1 MKGISSM
8 NKSKIKNIIGLLTPA
23 ALMSKKKD
31 VPKILYERYHKMLL
45 FAGGSF
51 IAGIIALIANIQTN
65 VLIGVLF
72 IIMSFAF
79 FAMGV
84 YYKAEIEVH
93 GFKKYIGEVTF
104 VKESIATPKLTG
116 RQSAFKKPHYYH
128 VRVQNGEIYK
138 IPAIKQTAELPMGS
152 NIAFYSSITADIS
165 TRNGITTVNPIWCY
179 EIIDELIFIS
189 EE

>member
-1 MKGISSM
+1 M
-8 NKSKIKNIIGLLTPA
+8 NKSKIKNIIGLLKPA
-23 ALMSKKKD
+23 ALMSKKND
-31 VPKILYERYHKMLL
+31 IPKILYERYHKMLL

-51 IAGIIALIANIQTN
+51 IAGIIALIANIQAN
-65 VLIGVLF
+65 VLLGILF
-72 IIMSFAF
+72 IIIALVF
-79 FAMGV
+79 FSMAV
-84 YYKAEIEVH
+84 YYKAEIEIH
-93 GFKKYIGEVTF
+93 GFKKCTGEITF
-104 VKESIATPKLTG
+104 IKESIATPKLTG

-138 IPAIKQTAELPMGS
+138 IPAIKQTTELPMGS
-152 NIAFYSSITADIS
+152 NIAFYSPITADIS